1 MSDNCREWCDISRD
15 DTKQKRT
22 GKIYKPVGAYFR
34 ILDLLYPPVCP
45 FCGKIE
51 KEGICLGCRKKI
63 RYIETEFCRD
73 CRKHSL
79 AYTQGKS
86 LWLHREPVSH
96 AIYQFKY
103 HNKRVYAKVFAEEL
117 AKRYGR
123 QVYKWKIEEI
133 LPIPLH
139 PSKQK
144 KRGFNQ
150 AELLGRE
157 IGKTDGDSSQYRGS
171 IPRKKDK
178 AAKKIG
184 WQGTGR
190 KYARRIRS
198 GKSMEGKEQC
208 PAYWWYLY
216 DRKHHTY
223 GGKNTEKGRS
233 PKCLLFDYKHWTRAL
248 SVCYTK
254 NDVLI

>member
-1 MSDNCREWCDISRD
+1 MKC
-15 DTKQKRT
+15 
-22 GKIYKPVGAYFR
+22 GKPV
-34 ILDLLYPPVCP
+34 
-45 FCGKIE
+45 E
-51 KEGICLGCRKKI
+51 KE
-63 RYIETEFCRD
+63 ETEFCRD

-157 IGKTDGDSSQYRGS
+157 LGKQTG
-171 IPRKKDK
+171 IPVNTEAVFRVKRTKPQKKLDDK
-178 AAKKIG
+178 ERSENMQGAFGVAKAWKVKNNVLLIDDIYTTGNTIHTAAKILKKAGVQNVYFLTISIG
-184 WQGTGR
+184 QG
-190 KYARRIRS
+190 
-198 GKSMEGKEQC
+198 
-208 PAYWWYLY
+208 L
-216 DRKHHTY
+216 
-223 GGKNTEKGRS
+223 
-233 PKCLLFDYKHWTRAL
+233 
-248 SVCYTK
+248 
-254 NDVLI
+254 